1 MEVWRL
7 CWQSTTILFPLIDFG
22 AQDFES
28 TPVTFAAGDTQIS
41 KNEGAFANTT
51 NNPVHEGNGI
61 YSLLLTGTEMAA
73 ARVVIT
79 AIDQT
84 SPKAWEDQAVIV
96 STYGHA
102 IAQHTLTA
110 WADVL
115 LGRDVDNVEAT
126 AAVHSLVGAV
136 LKNMSRVDASSGANI
151 ITYRTDGSTT
161 FATQA
166 ISDSASGP
174 DIITEQGVA
183 S

>member
-1 MEVWRL
+1 MEVWR
-7 CWQSTTILFPLIDFG
+7 SYGATATILFPLIDFG

-41 KNEGAFANTT
+41 KDEGAFANTP
-51 NNPVHEGNGI
+51 NNPAHEGNGM
-61 YSLLLTGTEMAA
+61 YSLVLTQNEMTA
-73 ARVVIT
+73 ARIMIT
-79 AIDQT
+79 VIDQT
-84 SPKAWEDQAVIV
+84 SPKAWEDQAVII
-96 STYGHA
+96 STYGDSS
-102 IAQHTLTA
+102 AQHTLTA

-115 LGRDVDNVEAT
+115 LGRDVDNVEAA
-126 AAVHSLVGAV
+126 AAVHSLAGVILRA
-136 LKNMSRVDASSGANI
+136 MSRVDASGGANI
-151 ITYRTDGSTT
+151 ITYRTNGSTT